1 MTEKDV
7 QKLRAAYQV
16 STGYST
22 TEEVICP
29 IFMIQCDGREYSGC
43 GGSLEGD
50 GGDIELSEVDSE
62 GCEWL
67 VTVEDGYRVMFEIR
81 EFKLDCSAGNMTVFA
96 SFKQLN
102 DVKGTF
108 CDDPYGGGGGGK
120 RPPATITLPANSGT
134 LEIVKRKGAEVS
146 FRARWRKIKGK

>member
-16 STGYST
+16 CVHNSTVKHVQY
-22 TEEVICP
+22 
-29 IFMIQCDGREYSGC
+29 FQFIQCDGRDYSGC

-50 GGDIELSEVDSE
+50 GGDIELSDAGSE

-81 EFKLDCSAGNMTVFA
+81 DFKLDCSAGNMTVFA

-108 CDDPYGGGGGGK
+108 CDDPYGGGGGGGK